1 MSETVLGA
9 EGLYKSYG
17 AFAVTKNLSFAL
29 ERGARHA
36 LIGPNGAGK
45 TTFVGLL
52 SGALFPESGRITLM
66 GHDITRIPPAQR
78 VKRGLVRS
86 FQVNNLFRGLTVLEN
101 VYLAVSEQRGASG
114 SMMGYGGRRRDIL
127 AKSEEVLA
135 RLGLAD
141 DRHRAL
147 KEIPYGHQR
156 LVEIAIALSLEPR
169 VLLLDEPT
177 AGVPN
182 SELGRL
188 FDAIESLPDGLTMM
202 LIEHDMQTVM
212 RFATAI
218 SVMVEGTILMS
229 GPPADVMASEEVRVI
244 YLGKMRDGH

>member
-1 MSETVLGA
+1 
-9 EGLYKSYG
+9 
-17 AFAVTKNLSFAL
+17 
-29 ERGARHA
+29 
-36 LIGPNGAGK
+36 
-45 TTFVGLL
+45 
-52 SGALFPESGRITLM
+52 
-66 GHDITRIPPAQR
+66 
-78 VKRGLVRS
+78 
-86 FQVNNLFRGLTVLEN
+86 
-101 VYLAVSEQRGASG
+101 
-114 SMMGYGGRRRDIL
+114 
-127 AKSEEVLA
+127 
-135 RLGLAD
+135 
-141 DRHRAL
+141 
-147 KEIPYGHQR
+147 
-156 LVEIAIALSLEPR
+156 VEIAIALSLEPR